1 MSETK
6 QHKIEN
12 GLLEDITV
20 AQKLVEIL
28 DILFGEGAKAQV
40 ERMLVSEIEDML
52 EERTGQALDDKL
64 YIEQYH
70 KVRDALIAKKIIS
83 YDTKI
88 YRLLKKSKEQVS
100 EKDYQ
105 DVIASIEVQDK
116 GTLESGPKTRT
127 ELSDIESGITP
138 AFDIA
143 TQTEEFRAYVLSL
156 LRTMKPFEFERLTT
170 QLLRAC
176 GLEFYPGR
184 RTGDDG
190 VDGYG
195 YITVAGLF
203 KFKVL
208 VQCKRYQESTKIAN
222 YAIRDLRGAVSTDAY
237 KGLFVTTSSFSPRAK
252 EEANK
257 FPQIDLIDGRQFVD
271 LMIEKKIGIV
281 EENGTYSMKKDY
293 LEHIQL

>member
-1 MSETK
+1 MSESRPYET
-6 QHKIEN
+6 EN

-20 AQKLVEIL
+20 AKKLVEIL

-70 KVRDALIAKKIIS
+70 KVRDALMAKKIIS
-83 YDTKI
+83 YDTKT
-88 YRLLKKSKEQVS
+88 YRLLKKSKEQVL

-105 DVIASIEVQDK
+105 DALAFIKVENK
-116 GTLESGPKTRT
+116 ETLETKKKT
-127 ELSDIESGITP
+127 ENNKTP
-138 AFDIA
+138 SFDIA

-222 YAIRDLRGAVSTDAY
+222 YAIRDMRGAVSTDAY

>member
-1 MSETK
+1 MSESRPYET
-6 QHKIEN
+6 EN

-20 AQKLVEIL
+20 AKKLVEIL

-40 ERMLVSEIEDML
+40 ERMLVSEIE
-52 EERTGQALDDKL
+52 ERTGQALDDKL

-70 KVRDALIAKKIIS
+70 KVRDALMAKKIIS
-83 YDTKI
+83 YDTKT
-88 YRLLKKSKEQVS
+88 YRLLKKSKEQVL

-105 DVIASIEVQDK
+105 DALAFIKVENK
-116 GTLESGPKTRT
+116 ETLETKKKT
-127 ELSDIESGITP
+127 ENNKTP
-138 AFDIA
+138 SFDIA

-271 LMIEKKIGIV
+271 LMIEKKIGVV

>member
-1 MSETK
+1 MSESRPYET
-6 QHKIEN
+6 EN

-20 AQKLVEIL
+20 AKKLVEIF

-70 KVRDALIAKKIIS
+70 KVRDALMAKKIIS
-83 YDTKI
+83 YDTKT
-88 YRLLKKSKEQVS
+88 YRLLKKSKEQVL

-105 DVIASIEVQDK
+105 DALAFIKVENK
-116 GTLESGPKTRT
+116 ETLETKKKT
-127 ELSDIESGITP
+127 ENNKTP
-138 AFDIA
+138 SFDIA

>member
-1 MSETK
+1 M
-6 QHKIEN
+6 
-12 GLLEDITV
+12 
-20 AQKLVEIL
+20 

-70 KVRDALIAKKIIS
+70 KVRDALMAKKIIS
-83 YDTKI
+83 YDTKT
-88 YRLLKKSKEQVS
+88 YRLLKKSKEQVL

-105 DVIASIEVQDK
+105 DALAFIKVENK
-116 GTLESGPKTRT
+116 ETLETKKKT
-127 ELSDIESGITP
+127 ENNKTP
-138 AFDIA
+138 SFDIA

>member
-1 MSETK
+1 MSESRPYET
-6 QHKIEN
+6 EN

-20 AQKLVEIL
+20 AKKLVEIL

-70 KVRDALIAKKIIS
+70 KVRDALMAKKIIS
-83 YDTKI
+83 YDTKT
-88 YRLLKKSKEQVS
+88 YRLLKKSKEQVL

-105 DVIASIEVQDK
+105 DALAFIKVENK
-116 GTLESGPKTRT
+116 ETLETKKKT
-127 ELSDIESGITP
+127 ENNKTP
-138 AFDIA
+138 SFDIA

>member
-1 MSETK
+1 MSESRPYET
-6 QHKIEN
+6 EN

-20 AQKLVEIL
+20 AKKLVEIL

-40 ERMLVSEIEDML
+40 ERMLDSEIEDML

-70 KVRDALIAKKIIS
+70 KVRDALMAKKIIS
-83 YDTKI
+83 YDTKT
-88 YRLLKKSKEQVS
+88 YRLLKKSKEQVL

-105 DVIASIEVQDK
+105 DALAFIKVENK
-116 GTLESGPKTRT
+116 ETLETKKKT
-127 ELSDIESGITP
+127 ENNKTP
-138 AFDIA
+138 SFDIA

>member
-1 MSETK
+1 MNHFKNHILSLILAVLFLLGAGAISFYAIFKGTPAFAEAIINPRTAPEAVAAAEPADNPDDPGGTTENDNPETGKEKNDKTNNEGDKTEDNEGSGNDKDDTETERIRLKIVKVENKETLETK
-6 QHKIEN
+6 KKTEN
-12 GLLEDITV
+12 N
-20 AQKLVEIL
+20 
-28 DILFGEGAKAQV
+28 
-40 ERMLVSEIEDML
+40 
-52 EERTGQALDDKL
+52 
-64 YIEQYH
+64 
-70 KVRDALIAKKIIS
+70 
-83 YDTKI
+83 
-88 YRLLKKSKEQVS
+88 
-100 EKDYQ
+100 
-105 DVIASIEVQDK
+105 
-116 GTLESGPKTRT
+116 KTP
-127 ELSDIESGITP
+127 S
-138 AFDIA
+138 FDIA

>member
-1 MSETK
+1 MSESRPYET
-6 QHKIEN
+6 EN

-20 AQKLVEIL
+20 AKKLVEIL

-70 KVRDALIAKKIIS
+70 KVRDALMAKKIIS
-83 YDTKI
+83 YDTKT
-88 YRLLKKSKEQVS
+88 YRLLKKSKEQVL

-105 DVIASIEVQDK
+105 DALAFIKVENK
-116 GTLESGPKTRT
+116 ETLETKKKT
-127 ELSDIESGITP
+127 ENNKTP
-138 AFDIA
+138 SFDIA

-271 LMIEKKIGIV
+271 LMIEKKIGVV

>member
-1 MSETK
+1 MSETRPYETK
-6 QHKIEN
+6 N

-20 AQKLVEIL
+20 AKKLVEIL

-70 KVRDALIAKKIIS
+70 KVRDALMAKKIIS
-83 YDTKI
+83 YDTKT
-88 YRLLKKSKEQVS
+88 YRLLKKSKEQVL

-105 DVIASIEVQDK
+105 DALAFIKVENK
-116 GTLESGPKTRT
+116 ETLETKKKT
-127 ELSDIESGITP
+127 ENNKTP
-138 AFDIA
+138 SFDIA

-195 YITVAGLF
+195 YLTVAGLF

-222 YAIRDLRGAVSTDAY
+222 YTIRDFRGAVSTDAY

>member
-1 MSETK
+1 MSESRPYET
-6 QHKIEN
+6 EN

-20 AQKLVEIL
+20 AKKLVEIL

-70 KVRDALIAKKIIS
+70 KVRDALMAKKIIS
-83 YDTKI
+83 YDTKT
-88 YRLLKKSKEQVS
+88 YRLLKKSKEQVL

-105 DVIASIEVQDK
+105 DALAFIKTENK
-116 GTLESGPKTRT
+116 ETLETKKKT
-127 ELSDIESGITP
+127 ENNKTP
-138 AFDIA
+138 SFDIA

>member
-1 MSETK
+1 MSETRPYETK
-6 QHKIEN
+6 N

-20 AQKLVEIL
+20 AKKLVEIL

-70 KVRDALIAKKIIS
+70 KVRDALMAKKIIS
-83 YDTKI
+83 YDVKT
-88 YRLLKKSKEQVS
+88 YRLLKKSKEQVL

-105 DVIASIEVQDK
+105 DALAFIKVENK
-116 GTLESGPKTRT
+116 ETLETKKKT
-127 ELSDIESGITP
+127 ENNKTP
-138 AFDIA
+138 SFDIA

>member
-1 MSETK
+1 MSESRPYET
-6 QHKIEN
+6 EN

-20 AQKLVEIL
+20 AKKLVEIL

-70 KVRDALIAKKIIS
+70 KVRDALMAKKIIS
-83 YDTKI
+83 YDTKT
-88 YRLLKKSKEQVS
+88 YRLLKKSKEQVL

-105 DVIASIEVQDK
+105 DALAFIKVENK
-116 GTLESGPKTRT
+116 ETLETKKKT
-127 ELSDIESGITP
+127 ENNKTP
-138 AFDIA
+138 SFDIA

-281 EENGTYSMKKDY
+281 EENGIYSMKKDY

>member
-1 MSETK
+1 MK
-6 QHKIEN
+6 N

-70 KVRDALIAKKIIS
+70 KVRDALMAKKIIS
-83 YDTKI
+83 YDAKT
-88 YRLLKKSKEQVS
+88 YRLLKKSKEQVL

-105 DVIASIEVQDK
+105 DALAFIKVENK
-116 GTLESGPKTRT
+116 ETLETKKKT
-127 ELSDIESGITP
+127 ENNKTP
-138 AFDIA
+138 SFDIA

>member
-1 MSETK
+1 MSESRPYET
-6 QHKIEN
+6 EN

-20 AQKLVEIL
+20 AKKLVEIL

-64 YIEQYH
+64 YIGQYH
-70 KVRDALIAKKIIS
+70 KVRDALMAKKIIS
-83 YDTKI
+83 YDAKI
-88 YRLLKKSKEQVS
+88 YRLLKKSKEQVL

-105 DVIASIEVQDK
+105 DALAFIKVENK
-116 GTLESGPKTRT
+116 ETLETKKKT
-127 ELSDIESGITP
+127 ENNKTP
-138 AFDIA
+138 SFDIA

>member
-1 MSETK
+1 MSESRPYET
-6 QHKIEN
+6 EN

-20 AQKLVEIL
+20 AKKLVEIL

-70 KVRDALIAKKIIS
+70 KVRDALMAKKIIS
-83 YDTKI
+83 YDTKT
-88 YRLLKKSKEQVS
+88 YRLLKKSKEQVL

-105 DVIASIEVQDK
+105 DTLAFIKVENK
-116 GTLESGPKTRT
+116 ETLETKKKT
-127 ELSDIESGITP
+127 ENNKTP
-138 AFDIA
+138 SFDIA

-271 LMIEKKIGIV
+271 LMIEKKIGVV

>member
-1 MSETK
+1 MSESRPYET
-6 QHKIEN
+6 EN

-20 AQKLVEIL
+20 AKKLVEIL

-70 KVRDALIAKKIIS
+70 KVRDALMAKKIIS
-83 YDTKI
+83 YDTKT
-88 YRLLKKSKEQVS
+88 YRLLKKSKEQVL

-105 DVIASIEVQDK
+105 DALAFIKTENKETLKIEK
-116 GTLESGPKTRT
+116 KT
-127 ELSDIESGITP
+127 ENKVTP
-138 AFDIA
+138 SFDIA

>member
-1 MSETK
+1 MRESRPYET
-6 QHKIEN
+6 EN

-20 AQKLVEIL
+20 AKKLVEIL

-70 KVRDALIAKKIIS
+70 KVRAALMAKKIIS
-83 YDTKI
+83 YDTKT
-88 YRLLKKSKEQVS
+88 YRLLKKSKEQVL

-105 DVIASIEVQDK
+105 DALAFIKVENK
-116 GTLESGPKTRT
+116 ETLETKKKT
-127 ELSDIESGITP
+127 ENNKTP
-138 AFDIA
+138 SFDIA

>member
-1 MSETK
+1 MSETRPYETK
-6 QHKIEN
+6 N

-28 DILFGEGAKAQV
+28 DILFGEGSKAQV

-52 EERTGQALDDKL
+52 EEQSGCALDDKL

-70 KVRDALIAKKIIS
+70 KVRDALIAKKIIF
-83 YDTKI
+83 YDAKT
-88 YRLLKKSKEQVS
+88 YRLLRKSKEQVL

-105 DVIASIEVQDK
+105 EVLSFIKAQDK
-116 GTLESGPKTRT
+116 KTSENETETESPDG
-127 ELSDIESGITP
+127 ESDITP
-138 AFDIA
+138 IFDIA

-184 RTGDDG
+184 RVGDDG

-195 YITVAGLF
+195 YLTVAGLF

>member
-1 MSETK
+1 MSESRPYET
-6 QHKIEN
+6 EN

-20 AQKLVEIL
+20 AKKLVEIL

-70 KVRDALIAKKIIS
+70 KVRDALMAKKIIS

-88 YRLLKKSKEQVS
+88 YRLLKKSKEQVL

-105 DVIASIEVQDK
+105 DALAFIKTENKETLKIEK
-116 GTLESGPKTRT
+116 KT
-127 ELSDIESGITP
+127 ENKVTP
-138 AFDIA
+138 SFDIA

>member
-1 MSETK
+1 MK
-6 QHKIEN
+6 N

-70 KVRDALIAKKIIS
+70 KVRDALMAKKIIS
-83 YDTKI
+83 YDTKT
-88 YRLLKKSKEQVS
+88 YRLLKKSKEQVL

-105 DVIASIEVQDK
+105 DALAFIKTENK
-116 GTLESGPKTRT
+116 ETLETKKKT
-127 ELSDIESGITP
+127 ENNKTP
-138 AFDIA
+138 SFDIA

>member
-1 MSETK
+1 MSESRPYET
-6 QHKIEN
+6 EN

-20 AQKLVEIL
+20 AKKLVEIL

-70 KVRDALIAKKIIS
+70 KVRDALMAKKIIS
-83 YDTKI
+83 YDAKT
-88 YRLLKKSKEQVS
+88 YRLLKKSKEQVL

-105 DVIASIEVQDK
+105 DALAFIKVENK
-116 GTLESGPKTRT
+116 ETLETKKKT
-127 ELSDIESGITP
+127 ENNKTP
-138 AFDIA
+138 SFDIA

>member
-1 MSETK
+1 MSESRPYET
-6 QHKIEN
+6 EN

-20 AQKLVEIL
+20 AKKLVEIL

-70 KVRDALIAKKIIS
+70 KVRDALMAKKIIS
-83 YDTKI
+83 YDAKT
-88 YRLLKKSKEQVS
+88 YRLLKKSKEQVL

-105 DVIASIEVQDK
+105 DALAFIKVENK
-116 GTLESGPKTRT
+116 ETLETKKKT
-127 ELSDIESGITP
+127 ENNKTP
-138 AFDIA
+138 SFDIA

-237 KGLFVTTSSFSPRAK
+237 KGLFVTTTSSFSPRAK

>member
-1 MSETK
+1 MSESRPYET
-6 QHKIEN
+6 EN

-20 AQKLVEIL
+20 AKKLVEIL

-70 KVRDALIAKKIIS
+70 KVRDALMAKKIIS
-83 YDTKI
+83 YDAKT
-88 YRLLKKSKEQVS
+88 YRLLKKSKEQVL

-105 DVIASIEVQDK
+105 DALAFIKVENK
-116 GTLESGPKTRT
+116 ETLETKKKT
-127 ELSDIESGITP
+127 ENNKTP
-138 AFDIA
+138 SFDIA

-271 LMIEKKIGIV
+271 LMIEKKIGVV

>member
-1 MSETK
+1 MSESRPYET
-6 QHKIEN
+6 EN

-20 AQKLVEIL
+20 AKKLVEIL

-64 YIEQYH
+64 YIGQYH
-70 KVRDALIAKKIIS
+70 KVRDALMAKKIIS
-83 YDTKI
+83 YDAKT
-88 YRLLKKSKEQVS
+88 YRLLKKSKEQVL

-105 DVIASIEVQDK
+105 DALAFIKVENK
-116 GTLESGPKTRT
+116 ETLETKKKT
-127 ELSDIESGITP
+127 ENNKTP
-138 AFDIA
+138 SFDIA

>member
-1 MSETK
+1 MSESRPYET
-6 QHKIEN
+6 EN

-20 AQKLVEIL
+20 AKKLVEIL

-52 EERTGQALDDKL
+52 EERTGQALDVKL

-70 KVRDALIAKKIIS
+70 KVRDALMAKKIIS
-83 YDTKI
+83 YDVKT
-88 YRLLKKSKEQVS
+88 YRLLKKSKEQVL

-105 DVIASIEVQDK
+105 DALAFIKVENK
-116 GTLESGPKTRT
+116 ETLETKKKT
-127 ELSDIESGITP
+127 ENNKTP
-138 AFDIA
+138 SFDIA

>member
-6 QHKIEN
+6 QHGTIN

-20 AQKLVEIL
+20 AQKLIEIL

-52 EERTGQALDDKL
+52 EERTGQALDDQL

-83 YDTKI
+83 YDAKT

-100 EKDYQ
+100 ERDYQ
-105 DVIASIEVQDK
+105 DVIAFLEAQDK
-116 GTLESGPKTRT
+116 GTLESGPKT
-127 ELSDIESGITP
+127 ENSEAPI
-138 AFDIA
+138 FDIA

-281 EENGTYSMKKDY
+281 EEDGTYSMKKDY

>member
-1 MSETK
+1 MK
-6 QHKIEN
+6 N

-20 AQKLVEIL
+20 AKKLVEIL

-70 KVRDALIAKKIIS
+70 KVRDALMAKKIIS
-83 YDTKI
+83 YDTKT
-88 YRLLKKSKEQVS
+88 YRLLKKSKEQVL

-105 DVIASIEVQDK
+105 DALAFIKVENK
-116 GTLESGPKTRT
+116 ETLETKKKT
-127 ELSDIESGITP
+127 ENNKTP
-138 AFDIA
+138 SFDIA

-271 LMIEKKIGIV
+271 LMIEKKIGVV

>member
-1 MSETK
+1 MSESRPYET
-6 QHKIEN
+6 EN

-20 AQKLVEIL
+20 AKKLVEIL

-70 KVRDALIAKKIIS
+70 KVRDALMAKKIIS
-83 YDTKI
+83 YDVKT
-88 YRLLKKSKEQVS
+88 YRLLKKSKEQVL

-105 DVIASIEVQDK
+105 DALAFIKVENK
-116 GTLESGPKTRT
+116 ETLETKKKT
-127 ELSDIESGITP
+127 ENNKTP
-138 AFDIA
+138 SFDIA

>member
-6 QHKIEN
+6 QHGTIN
-12 GLLEDITV
+12 GLLKDITV
-20 AQKLVEIL
+20 AQKLIEIL

-52 EERTGQALDDKL
+52 EERTGQALDDQL

-83 YDTKI
+83 YDAKT

-100 EKDYQ
+100 ERDYQ
-105 DVIASIEVQDK
+105 DVIAFLEAQDK
-116 GTLESGPKTRT
+116 GTLESGPKT
-127 ELSDIESGITP
+127 ENSEAPI
-138 AFDIA
+138 FDIA

-281 EENGTYSMKKDY
+281 EKNGTYSMKKDY

>member
-1 MSETK
+1 MSESRPYET
-6 QHKIEN
+6 EN

-20 AQKLVEIL
+20 AKKLVEIL

-70 KVRDALIAKKIIS
+70 KVRDALMAKKIIS
-83 YDTKI
+83 YDTKT
-88 YRLLKKSKEQVS
+88 YRLLKKSKEQVL

-105 DVIASIEVQDK
+105 DALAFIKVENK
-116 GTLESGPKTRT
+116 ETLETKKKT
-127 ELSDIESGITP
+127 ENNKTP
-138 AFDIA
+138 SFDIA

-156 LRTMKPFEFERLTT
+156 LRMMKPFEFERLTT

>member
-1 MSETK
+1 MK
-6 QHKIEN
+6 N

-70 KVRDALIAKKIIS
+70 KVRDALMAKKIIS
-83 YDTKI
+83 YDTKT
-88 YRLLKKSKEQVS
+88 YRLLKKSKEQVL

-105 DVIASIEVQDK
+105 DALAFIKVENK
-116 GTLESGPKTRT
+116 ETLETKKKT
-127 ELSDIESGITP
+127 ENNKTP
-138 AFDIA
+138 SFDIA